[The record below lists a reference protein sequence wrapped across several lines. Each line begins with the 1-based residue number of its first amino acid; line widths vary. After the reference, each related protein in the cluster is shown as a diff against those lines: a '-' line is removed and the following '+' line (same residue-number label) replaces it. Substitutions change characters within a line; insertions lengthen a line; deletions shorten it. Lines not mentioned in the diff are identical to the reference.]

1 MSRGG
6 LLRQGGEK
14 SLSEEAIAQ
23 DKPFKEPREGEL
35 GGVSNMGNILTE
47 TKPVDEQG
55 GQCGWNPVSER
66 KSIRQCSDSYT
77 EGMFCRT
84 W

>member
-6 LLRQGGEK
+6 LLRQGDEK

-35 GGVSNMGNILTE
+35 GGVSNMGT
-47 TKPVDEQG
+47 
-55 GQCGWNPVSER
+55 S
-66 KSIRQCSDSYT
+66 
-77 EGMFCRT
+77 
-84 W
+84 